1 MMRDGK
7 PVSEEDIYMYVV
19 LTLFLLMDIP
29 QNPVIKIVF
38 KEKSVLATSIFYS
51 VTSIGRF

>member
-1 MMRDGK
+1 MRDGK